1 MAEFVYLNGKILPAE
16 KALIPVFDRGLVF
29 GDGIFET
36 LKAESGVPLFVR
48 EHFKRLHNGLRII
61 GIEKSAIAFLID
73 DIKNGLLFDL
83 LRKNGL
89 TNSAASIRITVTRG
103 VEKKGF
109 APRRPTTPTVIIY
122 TRAVNTDEVKRA
134 QTNGLTA
141 ALIKSYGPALPGIK
155 SLNFLPNV
163 LGRGEANRKGL
174 FEGIFVDKK
183 EGVLEGTASN
193 IFVVKNGKIKTAV
206 AGNGR
211 TAGGVLPGVTRG
223 VVIKIAKR
231 KKIPITE
238 ARITEAELLR
248 ADEVFLTNTLWEI
261 APIKKIE
268 NKKIGESVPGPIT
281 ELLQVAYRG
290 VVG

>member
-1 MAEFVYLNGKILPAE
+1 MAEFVYLNGRIVPEA

-36 LKAESGVPLFVR
+36 LKAESGVPLFVPQ
-48 EHFKRLHNGLRII
+48 HFKRLHRGLRAI
-61 GIEKSAIAFLID
+61 GIEKSAIDKLVD
-73 DIKNGLLFDL
+73 DIKEGLLFKL

-89 TNSAASIRITVTRG
+89 MNNAASIRITITRG

-109 APRRPTTPTVIIY
+109 APRRPTRPTVIIY
-122 TRAVNTDEVKRA
+122 TRSVNTEEVKRA
-134 QTNGLTA
+134 QTSGLTG
-141 ALIKSYGPALPGIK
+141 ALIKGYGPALPGIK

-163 LGRGEANRKGL
+163 LGRGEANSKGL
-174 FEGIFVDKK
+174 FEGIFVDSN

-193 IFVVKNGKIKTAV
+193 IFIVKNGKIKTPV
-206 AGNGR
+206 AGSGR
-211 TAGGVLPGVTRG
+211 AAGGVLPGVTRG

-238 ARITEAELLR
+238 ARITEAELMR
-248 ADEVFLTNTLWEI
+248 ADEIFLTNTLWEI

-268 NKKIGESVPGPIT
+268 NKKIGKSVPGPVT
-281 ELLQVAYRG
+281 ERLQEAYRG
-290 VVG
+290 VVE